1 MNRQDVI
8 LERGHR
14 APKPAL
20 QAPDLRDAP
29 LEPAPKF
36 LTSRE
41 LAAYLRYGGK
51 TPECSANKFTK
62 RHGLRRYWRNRTAL
76 VLRADVD
83 AVLEGRRMGVSH
95 GE

>member
-1 MNRQDVI
+1 MHREDVI
-8 LERGHR
+8 FERGHR
-14 APKPAL
+14 TPKSAL
-20 QAPDLRDAP
+20 QAADLRDAP
-29 LEPAPKF
+29 LETAPKF

-76 VLRADVD
+76 VMRADVD
-83 AVLEGRRMGVSH
+83 AVLEGRHASTVQG
-95 GE
+95 